1 MAAPCEMEKATGA
14 AGMAGMACIGFW
26 PLAPSLCSG
35 GSIEPESFFLF
46 ALWPV
51 LGPLFFRNIL
61 HREKQ
66 DIYGRSPAVWR
77 ALLSLPHSLC
87 LPRLDEPVGH
97 EGGRGRYQRR
107 AAHTSFEANLTKNVS
122 IPRRRATFRGSLFQN
137 RVRCGSSRSAMG
149 SPSRWPS
156 AM

>member
-1 MAAPCEMEKATGA
+1 MAAPCGMEKATGA

-26 PLAPSLCSG
+26 PLVPSLCSG

-66 DIYGRSPAVWR
+66 DIYGRSLAVWR
-77 ALLSLPHSLC
+77 ALLSLILLVSL
-87 LPRLDEPVGH
+87 VWMS
-97 EGGRGRYQRR
+97 Q
-107 AAHTSFEANLTKNVS
+107 
-122 IPRRRATFRGSLFQN
+122 
-137 RVRCGSSRSAMG
+137 SAMKAAADG
-149 SPSRWPS
+149 INAAQPIRVLKRI
-156 AM
+156 